1 MKAVIQR
8 VDGATLSVDGNTVSA
23 IGKGLVVYLGVMQ
36 GDVEADAVRFAN
48 KLVAMRIFS
57 DDDDKLNLSVLD
69 VGGDI
74 LLVSN
79 FTLCA
84 DISHGNRPSF
94 TSAMRP
100 AAAASALFDYTADVV
115 ADLMRGAGESGS
127 ARRGKVCRGVFG
139 ADMKIEQVNA
149 GPITIIY

>member
-8 VDGATLSVDGNTVSA
+8 VENAELSVDGERVAA
-23 IGKGLVVYLGVMQ
+23 IEQGLVVYVGIEQ
-36 GDVEADAVRFAN
+36 SDTEADIIAFCK

-57 DDDDKLNLSVLD
+57 DGDGKMNLSVVD
-69 VGGDI
+69 VGGEI

-94 TSAMRP
+94 TGAMRP
-100 AAAASALFDYTADVV
+100 PVAASAMFDYCRDV
-115 ADLMRGAGESGS
+115 ARDLMREHGGAD
-127 ARRGKVCRGVFG
+127 RIKCGVFG
-139 ADMKIEQVNA
+139 ADMRIEQAND
-149 GPITIIY
+149 GPVTIIY

>member
-8 VDGATLSVDGNTVSA
+8 VRGATLSVDRNPVATVK
-23 IGKGLVVYLGVMQ
+23 GGLVVYVGIEQSDTESDMI
-36 GDVEADAVRFAN
+36 AFAQ

-57 DDDDKLNLSVLD
+57 DGDGKLNLSVRD

-94 TSAMRP
+94 SGAMRP
-100 AAAASALFDYTADVV
+100 AVAASALFDYCRDVV
-115 ADLMRGAGESGS
+115 TDLMRGYSGDVKC
-127 ARRGKVCRGVFG
+127 GIFG
-139 ADMKIEQVNA
+139 ADMLIDQQND
-149 GPITIIY
+149 GPVTIIYG

>member
-8 VDGATLSVDGNTVSA
+8 VENASLSVSGEQVST
-23 IGKGLVVYLGVMQ
+23 IERGLVVYVGIEQL
-36 GDVEADAVRFAN
+36 DNEASVVAFAQ

-57 DDDDKLNLSVLD
+57 DDDGKMNLSVRD
-69 VGGDI
+69 IHGDI

-94 TSAMRP
+94 INAMRP
-100 AAAASALFDYTADVV
+100 PMSASVLFDYCADVV
-115 ADLMRGAGESGS
+115 TDLMRGIGNVG
-127 ARRGKVCRGVFG
+127 RGVFG
-139 ADMKIEQVNA
+139 ADMTVEQVNI
-149 GPITIIY
+149 GPVTIVY

>member
-8 VDGATLSVDGNTVSA
+8 VGRAELSADGQHTAE
-23 IGKGLVVYLGVMQ
+23 IGRGLVVYVGIGQ
-36 GDVEADAVRFAN
+36 GDAEADVIAFAQ

-57 DDDDKLNLSVLD
+57 DDAGKMNLSVRD
-69 VGGDI
+69 VRGDI

-100 AAAASALFDYTADVV
+100 LDASALFGYCVDVV
-115 ADLMRGAGESGS
+115 TDLMRGIGGVQS
-127 ARRGKVCRGVFG
+127 GVFG
-139 ADMKIEQVNA
+139 ADMAIDQVND
-149 GPITIIY
+149 GPVTIIYG

>member
-8 VDGATLSVDGNTVSA
+8 VTGAALSVDGERVA
-23 IGKGLVVYLGVMQ
+23 EIGRGLVAYIGIEQ
-36 GDVEADAVRFAN
+36 TDVEADIVAFCK

-57 DDDDKLNLSVLD
+57 DDAGKMNLSVSD
-69 VGGDI
+69 VDGEL

-94 TSAMRP
+94 TGAMRP
-100 AAAASALFDYTADVV
+100 AADADAMFRYCVDV
-115 ADLMRGAGESGS
+115 TRDLMRGLGGEQ
-127 ARRGKVCRGVFG
+127 KVKCGIFG
-139 ADMKIEQVNA
+139 ADMSIDQIND
-149 GPITIIY
+149 GPVTIVY

>member
-8 VDGATLSVDGNTVSA
+8 VRGATLSVDRNPVATVK
-23 IGKGLVVYLGVMQ
+23 GGLVVYVGIEQSDTESDMI
-36 GDVEADAVRFAN
+36 AFAQ

-57 DDDDKLNLSVLD
+57 DGDGKLNLSVRD

-94 TSAMRP
+94 SGAMRP
-100 AAAASALFDYTADVV
+100 AVAASALFDYCRDVV
-115 ADLMRGAGESGS
+115 TDFMRGYSGDVKC
-127 ARRGKVCRGVFG
+127 GIFG
-139 ADMKIEQVNA
+139 ADMLIDQQND
-149 GPITIIY
+149 GPVTIIYG

>member
-8 VDGATLSVDGNTVSA
+8 VLGAKLSANGVPHAS
-23 IGKGLVVYLGVMQ
+23 ISRGLVAYVGVEQ
-36 GDVEADAVRFAN
+36 SDGEANAVAFAQ

-57 DDDDKLNLSVLD
+57 DDAGKMNLSVLD

-94 TSAMRP
+94 TGAMRP
-100 AAAASALFDYTADVV
+100 PTAASALFDYCGDAVE
-115 ADLMRGAGESGS
+115 DLMRGGKGS
-127 ARRGKVCRGVFG
+127 VKRGVFG
-139 ADMKIEQVNA
+139 ADMEIEQIND
-149 GPITIIY
+149 GPITIVY

>member
-8 VDGATLSVDGNTVSA
+8 VDGAKLSVEGEICA
-23 IGKGLVVYLGVMQ
+23 QIGRGLVVYIGVEQ
-36 GDVEADAVRFAN
+36 SDTETDVIAFAR

-57 DDDDKLNLSVLD
+57 DGDGKMNLSVTD

-74 LLVSN
+74 LLISN

-94 TSAMRP
+94 TAAMRP
-100 AAAASALFDYTADVV
+100 AIAASGLFDYTVNVV
-115 ADLMRGAGESGS
+115 IDCMRGS
-127 ARRGKVCRGVFG
+127 RGKVERGVFG
-139 ADMKIEQVNA
+139 ADMLIDQIND
-149 GPITIIY
+149 GPVTIVY